1 MTEKGGGSAKKSKR
15 QELARKKHE
24 QAIAVQIDREFYDV
38 PNARTPDERPYE
50 HGGFPRFAASFHKLL
65 AHDDDGLLSEQSKA
79 CSPDHQHSGVEN
91 YRRLLKGLGIDQTA
105 SSDFDSEAL
114 NCLELCNRNP
124 PTNSPDDPPRPRVF
138 INPRSSK
145 AFSIKGPDITSLR
158 VSKLLYLA
166 EDEPRL
172 LREISLTSDES
183 AAELIEVYGKALLRE
198 QTLGAYSGSLVG
210 AIVNALND
218 FKEHF
223 VWGYDAAGNAITAVT
238 RKVTK
243 ENLFRGPTPG
253 DVAGSYLSVFLTFR
267 RPPLF
272 PSGCAADVADLIG
285 AGKFA
290 GVLSQRLVVP
300 HGADRDFVR
309 TRREYACVQNAFVP
323 EIYPKRHFRRL
334 GPIVTGRHLGDYV
347 HVDNVYEEYI
357 RAADILVGNAYPRT
371 PQSPYSP
378 LDPPPADC
386 RENERLPTYRNEA
399 DGPTLGPS
407 DIYSLLGGVRE
418 VAERA
423 AFTQKWLVARRAR
436 PEVMAALVDR
446 ARNARKTDAIGLQIR
461 DRLSKFLTSESGV
474 VVKFLKR
481 VAAFNKKRGGEKNFL
496 LPQMYPEGSPAHPA
510 WPSGHATVA
519 GACVTV
525 LKALFDESTPIR
537 DPNAVITPASGK
549 PAGCQPPLDQQGA
562 RKPLGLTVGGELDKL
577 ASNVALGRDFG
588 GVHYR
593 TDGEHGIRLGEEVA
607 IRYLQDHLRE
617 YRETL
622 RRCGNGASEHRGLT
636 LTRRNG
642 QRICITPDEIHN
654 IEPVALR
661 PAALEAVAAAPTV
674 LPYSPM

>member
-1 MTEKGGGSAKKSKR
+1 MPEKGGGSAKKSKR
-15 QELARKKHE
+15 QKLAREKRE
-24 QAIAVQIDREFYDV
+24 QAIDKQIERRYYDV
-38 PNARTPDERPYE
+38 PNEVAPDEKPYDQ
-50 HGGFPRFAASFHKLL
+50 GGFPRFAASFHKLL
-65 AHDDDGLLSEQSKA
+65 AHDNDGLLSETPNA
-79 CSPDHQHSGVEN
+79 CSPDHRNSGVQN
-91 YRRLLKGLGIDQTA
+91 YEQLLKALGIGKPA

-114 NCLELCNRNP
+114 NCLELCNRTP
-124 PTNSPDDPPRPRVF
+124 PADPPDPPRPRVL

-158 VSKLLYLA
+158 VSTLLYL
-166 EDEPRL
+166 EENEQQL
-172 LREISLTSDES
+172 LREISLASNES
-183 AAELIEVYGKALLRE
+183 AAEIVEVYGMALLRE
-198 QTLGAYSGSLVG
+198 ATLGGYAG
-210 AIVNALND
+210 AVAKSVIDALNA
-218 FKEHF
+218 FGKAF
-223 VWGYDAAGNAITAVT
+223 VWGYNHQGKAITAADLQVT
-238 RKVTK
+238 AA
-243 ENLFRGPTPG
+243 NLFRGSTPG
-253 DVAGSYLSVFLTFR
+253 DREGAYLSVFLTFP

-290 GVLSQRLVVP
+290 RVLSQPLRVP

-323 EIYPKRHFRRL
+323 EIYPKGHFHRL
-334 GPIVTGRHLGDYV
+334 GPLVTGRHLGDYV

-357 RAADILVGNAYPRT
+357 RAADILVGNAYPRS
-371 PQSPYSP
+371 PQSPYAR
-378 LDPPPADC
+378 LDKPPADC
-386 RENERLPTYRNEA
+386 RNNEKRPTYRNEA

-446 ARNARKTDAIGLQIR
+446 ARNAKTGDTIGLQIR
-461 DRLSKFLTSESGV
+461 ERLSGFLTAGSGP
-474 VVKFLKR
+474 VVKLLNS
-481 VAAFNKKRGGEKNFL
+481 VAAFNKSRGGERNFL

-525 LKALFDESTPIR
+525 LKALFDESAPIR
-537 DPNAVITPASGK
+537 DPNTKVKAASGK
-549 PAGCQPPLDQQGA
+549 TQGCQPPLDQQA
-562 RKPLGLTVGGELDKL
+562 TPKNLGLTVGGELDKL

-588 GVHYR
+588 GVHFR
-593 TDGEHGIRLGEEVA
+593 TDGEHGILLGEEVA

-617 YRETL
+617 YRETI
-622 RRCGNGASEHRGLT
+622 RPCGVKDHRGLT

-642 QRICITPDEIHN
+642 QPICITADEIHN
-654 IEPVALR
+654 IEPVTIMT
-661 PAALEAVAAAPTV
+661 AAIDAAAPVATV
-674 LPYSPM
+674 LGYSPL

>member
-1 MTEKGGGSAKKSKR
+1 MGEKGGGPEKSKR
-15 QELARKKHE
+15 QQLARQKREK
-24 QAIAVQIDREFYDV
+24 AIAHQIDPKFYDV
-38 PNARTPDERPYE
+38 PNHETPDESD
-50 HGGFPRFAASFHKLL
+50 FPRFAASFHKLL
-65 AHDDDGLLSEQSKA
+65 AHDYDGLLSEQPKS
-79 CSPDHQHSGVEN
+79 CSPDHQRSGMEN
-91 YRRLLKGLGIDQTA
+91 YRQLLKGLGIGQHPP

-124 PTNSPDDPPRPRVF
+124 PTNPPDPPRPRVL

-158 VSKLLYLA
+158 VSELLYLK

-172 LREISLTSDES
+172 LREISLASAES
-183 AAELIEVYGKALLRE
+183 AAELVEVYAKALLRE
-198 QTLGAYSGSLVG
+198 EKLGAYSGSLVTTIL
-210 AIVNALND
+210 AALNE
-218 FKEHF
+218 FGKAF
-223 VWGYDAAGNAITAVT
+223 VWGYDEDGKAITAAT

-253 DVAGSYLSVFLTFR
+253 DLVGSYLSVFLKFP

-290 GVLSQRLVVP
+290 PLLGQRLLVP

-323 EIYPKRHFRRL
+323 EIYPPRHFRRL
-334 GPIVTGRHLGDYV
+334 GPIETGRHLGDYV
-347 HVDNVYEEYI
+347 HVDNVYEQYI

-371 PQSPYSP
+371 PQSPYSR
-378 LDPPPADC
+378 LDPPPVDC

-407 DIYSLLGGVRE
+407 DIYALLGGVRE

-446 ARNARKTDAIGLQIR
+446 ARNAKNTDVVGQQIR
-461 DRLSKFLTSESGV
+461 KRLSDYLKADSGP
-474 VVKFLKR
+474 VVKLLNK
-481 VAAFNKKRGGEKNFL
+481 VTAFNKSRGGEKNFL

-525 LKALFDESTPIR
+525 LKALFAESAPIR
-537 DPNAVITPASGK
+537 DPNVPIKPASGK
-549 PAGCQPPLDQQGA
+549 PTGCQPPLDREGA
-562 RKPLGLTVGGELDKL
+562 RKELGLTVGGELDKL

-622 RRCGNGASEHRGLT
+622 RRCGVGASEHRGLI

-642 QRICITPDEIHN
+642 QRICITPDQVHN
-654 IEPVALR
+654 IEPM
-661 PAALEAVAAAPTV
+661 AAQIAAFDTAAPMPAV